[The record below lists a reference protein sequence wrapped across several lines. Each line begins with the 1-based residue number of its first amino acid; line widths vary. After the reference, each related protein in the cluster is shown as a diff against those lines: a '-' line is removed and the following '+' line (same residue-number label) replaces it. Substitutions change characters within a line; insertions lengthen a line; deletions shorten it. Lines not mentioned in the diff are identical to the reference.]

1 MSTLRIETPLP
12 TAPPRPTFQRH
23 AWETALLTS
32 GIGHD
37 DRALGMVLA
46 YLADAEGEMPAGGP
60 QRAGHL
66 AHLTRLKCQRV
77 REGLVSLE
85 NRYFLARPDQAW
97 WMADPERNKFVRP
110 ITLTMPLPSGTR
122 RPHTSA
128 APE

>member
-12 TAPPRPTFQRH
+12 TAPPRPTFERH

-46 YLADAEGEMPAGGP
+46 HLADERGEMPAGGP
-60 QRAGHL
+60 QRAGRL
-66 AHLTRLKCQRV
+66 ANLTRLKCQRI

-85 NRYFLARPDQAW
+85 NRHFLTRPDQRE
-97 WMADPERNKFVRP
+97 WMADPQKNVKVRP

-122 RPHTSA
+122 RPHISA
-128 APE
+128 VPE